1 MRTED
6 LLEAIGG
13 VDDELLERSEK
24 VKIKKDIPWKK
35 WVSLAACV
43 GLIVGGGRLL
53 FDGLAMG
60 SGVANDAAS
69 ADDMS
74 AESVTD
80 FTDGNYGDAKCDGN
94 LVVYPIAMA
103 VGNEAI
109 AVTRNIS
116 FEAKEEEG
124 ELWLQIEEGYV
135 FTNMSEEEQV
145 VQLVQS
151 AEAYNSLGETELV
164 IPANETKE
172 MRLSQTHLYQ
182 EKIGVELITY
192 EFAGV
197 LANFIWDEGV
207 VFVSDDINA
216 DAIGNTISLELAEDQ
231 YYYFEFVLE

>member
-13 VDDELLERSEK
+13 VDDELLQRSEK

-35 WVSLAACV
+35 WLSLAACV

-53 FDGLAMG
+53 FNGLAMG

-69 ADDMS
+69 ADDML

-94 LVVYPIAMA
+94 LVVYPITMA
-103 VGNEAI
+103 VENETI

-116 FEAKEEEG
+116 FEAREEDG
-124 ELWLQIEEGYV
+124 ELWLQIEEGYT
-135 FTNMSEEEQV
+135 FTNMSNEEQV

-151 AEAYNSLGETELV
+151 EDAYNSLGEFGIV
-164 IPANETKE
+164 VPANETE
-172 MRLSQTHLYQ
+172 ELRFTNTHVY
-182 EKIGVELITY
+182 EERIGIEIMPGTY
-192 EFAGV
+192 AGAF
-197 LANFIWDEGV
+197 ANFIWEEGV
-207 VFVSDDINA
+207 SFISDDIRA
-216 DAIGNTISLELAEDQ
+216 EQIELTED

>member
-13 VDDELLERSEK
+13 VDDELLQRSEN

-53 FDGLAMG
+53 LDGLAMG

-80 FTDGNYGDAKCDGN
+80 STNCIDPELNNYGDAICDGN
-94 LVVYPIAMA
+94 LVIYPLTMVVENENVAM
-103 VGNEAI
+103 
-109 AVTRNIS
+109 TRNIT
-116 FEAKEEEG
+116 FEAKEEDG
-124 ELWLQIEEGYV
+124 ELWLQIEKEYI
-135 FTNMSEEEQV
+135 FTNTSDEEQV

-151 AEAYNSLGETELV
+151 EDAYNSLGEFGIV
-164 IPANETKE
+164 VPANETE
-172 MRLSQTHLYQ
+172 ELRFTNTHVY
-182 EKIGVELITY
+182 EERIGIEIMPGTY
-192 EFAGV
+192 AGAF
-197 LANFIWDEGV
+197 ANFIWEEGV
-207 VFVSDDINA
+207 SFISDDIRA
-216 DAIGNTISLELAEDQ
+216 EQIELTED